1 MSTAEKIASSDTP
14 SAEFRYFI
22 FDPQNG
28 DFTYFR
34 TAEDRDAAA
43 DGIIQSYLDDG
54 WDEEVENVIAG
65 EVTHTCEKVN
75 VTDRPPEDEIDGE
88 GHDQNGDYWAEE
100 WGYKCNY
107 ELKPFTQLDPGQ
119 EGFSAVDMA
128 TAAASGFRDGEAA
141 ARLVVTL
148 PVPTEPERPEDAIDD
163 SWRDGFNAAT
173 RMRKACAEAIG
184 AAGGQVKP

>member
-1 MSTAEKIASSDTP
+1 MSTAEKIASSDSP

-28 DFTYFR
+28 DFAYFR

-65 EVTHTCEKVN
+65 EVTHTCERVN
-75 VTDRPPEDEIDGE
+75 VKNRPPEDEIDGE
-88 GHDQNGDYWAEE
+88 GVDGEGDYWAEE
-100 WGYKCNY
+100 WACKCDY
-107 ELKPFTQLDPGQ
+107 GLKPLAQLEPAQ

-141 ARLVVTL
+141 AR
-148 PVPTEPERPEDAIDD
+148 RA
-163 SWRDGFNAAT
+163 
-173 RMRKACAEAIG
+173 
-184 AAGGQVKP
+184 AAGQEEA

>member
-1 MSTAEKIASSDTP
+1 MSTAAKIASSDTP

-28 DFTYFR
+28 DFAYFR

-65 EVTHTCEKVN
+65 EVTHTCETVN
-75 VTDRPPEDEIDGE
+75 VKNRPPVDEIDGE
-88 GHDQNGDYWAEE
+88 GVDGEGDYWAEE
-100 WGYKCNY
+100 WACKCDY
-107 ELKPFTQLDPGQ
+107 GLKPLAQLEPGQ

-141 ARLVVTL
+141 AR
-148 PVPTEPERPEDAIDD
+148 RA
-163 SWRDGFNAAT
+163 
-173 RMRKACAEAIG
+173 
-184 AAGGQVKP
+184 AAGQVEA

>member
-28 DFTYFR
+28 DFAYFR

-43 DGIIQSYLDDG
+43 DWIIQSYLDDG

-75 VTDRPPEDEIDGE
+75 VADRPPEDEIDGE

-107 ELKPFTQLDPGQ
+107 ELKPFAQLDPGQ

-128 TAAASGFRDGEAA
+128 TAAASCFRDGEAA
-141 ARLVVTL
+141 AR
-148 PVPTEPERPEDAIDD
+148 RA
-163 SWRDGFNAAT
+163 
-173 RMRKACAEAIG
+173 
-184 AAGGQVKP
+184 AAGQEGA